1 MSARG
6 PTEEIAFSR
15 LKVMGLYMKSGQSD
29 ILSGTGQC
37 GSTTCRGEDC
47 FLANFDRTVAFGA
60 CRLDSDLRVVCAH
73 GALIQRLPR
82 PLPDYIGKLVR
93 EMDDSLLPAG
103 RSVERRLLNVLAEQK
118 GVFFE
123 MTLPS
128 QLGGASCVGL
138 VTPSPV
144 KESESSELLCVL
156 FDVSNCDSVR
166 AIREEVGREL
176 AFLAH
181 ELRNPLA
188 TISSGLKILEM
199 EPSREEASAARQMMA
214 RQVRHAVS
222 IIQNVFDLA
231 RLRDGRLPLDLKRT
245 GMGEIVELALETS
258 SEGIKRGAHTLKVR
272 IDDNLPNIQADK
284 NRLAQALS
292 NLLDNASKYTP
303 HGGRLS
309 LEVFMDGDHVAVR
322 VSDSGLGISADK
334 IKRIFELF
342 AQVPQHEQYARGG
355 LGVGLFLV
363 KAIAQGHGGSVL
375 VRSDGEGKGSCFT
388 LRLPLVPLKTEC

>member
-1 MSARG
+1 
-6 PTEEIAFSR
+6 
-15 LKVMGLYMKSGQSD
+15 MKSEQSD
-29 ILSGTGQC
+29 ISSGAGRC
-37 GSTTCRGEDC
+37 GLTTCRGDDC
-47 FLANFDRTVAFGA
+47 FLANFDRSVAFGA

-82 PLPDYIGKLVR
+82 SSQEYLGKRLRELDDSFLPDGKK
-93 EMDDSLLPAG
+93 
-103 RSVERRLLNVLAEQK
+103 VERRLLNVLSERK

-123 MTLPS
+123 LTLPV

-144 KESESSELLCVL
+144 KGSRSYELLCVL
-156 FDVSNCDSVR
+156 FDISGCDSVR

-214 RQVRHAVS
+214 RQVRHAVN

-272 IDDNLPNIQADK
+272 IDDDLPNIQADK

-303 HGGRLS
+303 HGGRVS
-309 LEVFMDGDHVAVR
+309 LEVLLDGDYVAFR

-334 IKRIFELF
+334 IKQIFGLF
-342 AQVPQHEQYARGG
+342 SQVRQHEAYSRGG

-363 KAIAQGHGGSVL
+363 KAIAHGHGGSVL
-375 VRSDGEGKGSCFT
+375 VHSDGEGKGSCFT
-388 LRLPLVPLKTEC
+388 LRLPLLPPNTGR